1 MGIPIEW
8 EAFET
13 YLLYECHRKP
23 ETLPTCRRVFLRLK
37 NHFADKELNK
47 ASVYAFFDHLRKKG
61 NKNSSINDYLKYLH
75 HFGKILD
82 MKWLSDIKYL
92 PEEEQLFDVLNPD
105 EIRSILTII
114 PKRARC
120 EERLNHFWPIVIE
133 TLLATGVRRQ
143 ELCNLTWDDFRGD
156 ALILRRTK
164 NKQDRM
170 ARLSNELSKKILTL
184 KTDNVYIFGSKTK
197 LCAWL
202 INRELHLR
210 AKLLGIEKHI
220 TAHTLRRSSAT
231 EAASKGINL
240 AYIQRFLGHKSVN
253 TTSKYIQV
261 DEAALQAVSRS
272 LTVNEGTLK
281 IEDVY
286 ERLKNVAQEFIPN
299 FKVELKKTKSG
310 VRLFIAD

>member
-1 MGIPIEW
+1 MSIPISWNE
-8 EAFET
+8 FER

-23 ETLPTCRRVFLRLK
+23 ETLPTCRRVFVRLQ
-37 NHFADKELNK
+37 NYFSDKELTK
-47 ASVYAFFDHLRKKG
+47 ETVYEFFDVLRRRG
-61 NKNSSINDYLKYLH
+61 NKNSSVNDYIKYLH
-75 HFGKILD
+75 HFAKIL
-82 MKWLSDIKYL
+82 KLEWLTSIKYL
-92 PEEEQLFDVLNPD
+92 PEEEQLFDVLTPD
-105 EIRSILTII
+105 EIRAII
-114 PKRARC
+114 TLMPKRARHT
-120 EERLNHFWPIVIE
+120 ERLNHFWPIVIE
-133 TLLATGVRRQ
+133 TLLATGMRRQ

-156 ALILRRTK
+156 TLILRRTK

-170 ARLSNELSKKILTL
+170 SKISAELSKKMLTL
-184 KTDNVYIFGSKTK
+184 KKDNKYIFGTDTK

-202 INRELHLR
+202 INRELQLR
-210 AKLLGIEKHI
+210 TRLLNIHKHC

-261 DEAALQAVSRS
+261 DEAALQAVSKS

-281 IEDVY
+281 INDVY
-286 ERLKNVAQEFIPN
+286 ERLKNVAQEFLPN
-299 FKVELKKTKSG
+299 FKVELKKTSRG